1 MEMDSL
7 QKLFEQVKLEMSK
20 QTKEIVAQLD
30 EKLVPLTREIQE
42 LRLENETLKEKIYY
56 LEKHKRVNNI
66 ILYGLHESENSIKTL
81 IQLVKKKFKDDL
93 NILVEDRD
101 INTIYRIG
109 KRDKQKEKGRPIL
122 ISFVNNW
129 KKSEIMKNK
138 NKLNNNVYASED
150 YPKDVLNRRR
160 ELLPKLEEERKK
172 GNYATINYD
181 RLIVKDGKSG
191 NVKRKRDSPASPSI
205 SEQPRKQQ
213 TTKANR
219 RNAFDLMRNRSNSL
233 PTGNH
238 PSEPEA

>member
-1 MEMDSL
+1 MDNL
-7 QKLFEQVKLEMSK
+7 QELFDQVKLEMSK

-42 LRLENETLKEKIYY
+42 LKSENEILKEKIYY
-56 LEKHKRVNNI
+56 LEKHKRANNI
-66 ILYGLHESENSIKTL
+66 ILYGLNESENSIKTL
-81 IQLVKKKFKDDL
+81 IQLVKNKFKDDL

-109 KRDKQKEKGRPIL
+109 KIDKQKEEAGRPIL

-172 GNYATINYD
+172 GNYAIINYD
-181 RLIVKDGKSG
+181 RLIVKEGKPG
-191 NVKRKRDSPASPSI
+191 YVKRKRDSRASPST
-205 SEQPRKQQ
+205 SEQPSKQQ
-213 TTKANR
+213 HTAKANR

-233 PTGNH
+233 STDNH
-238 PSEPEA
+238 PSKPEA